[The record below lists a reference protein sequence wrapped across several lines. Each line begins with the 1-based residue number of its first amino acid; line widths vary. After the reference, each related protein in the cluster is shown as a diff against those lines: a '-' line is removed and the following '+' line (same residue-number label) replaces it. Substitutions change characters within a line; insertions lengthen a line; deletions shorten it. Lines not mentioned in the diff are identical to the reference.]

1 MADLYILLPARPG
14 ETPVYAW
21 RSAGDWETAN
31 VAPGERFGRGENAV
45 AFVPGTAVT
54 LHHADIVARKPAEA
68 RQVALFALED
78 ELAEPVDQVHAAPGP
93 AVAETARREI
103 LIASR
108 TDMRTWTAWLA
119 EAGYPD
125 ADIVAPQSCLPD
137 RRMAVAAPDEIL
149 FRVDETVFA
158 LDIDTPG
165 DIVQSLA
172 PDHLE
177 DVYGEGLA
185 QALGIEATGPAL
197 TSRKDWL
204 IYLSGLHHEA
214 SGAGLSLRQ
223 GDFGVRHTMTF
234 EGLAR
239 WRVAGA
245 LAAACALLWLG
256 SVWMETSALRNQA
269 NDLRQQTGQ
278 LVAAV
283 TPEANGQLPAA
294 LESLRRSTRA
304 GASALRPTYA
314 TAALY
319 EAISPVDNAEIRSLR
334 YDAGNGRLT
343 ATVVFDSY
351 SQADMIGQRL
361 EESGLAV
368 SLGEARQ
375 SGNRVMGE
383 LVIEGATS

>member
-1 MADLYILLPARPG
+1 MADLYILLPSRSD
-14 ETPVYAW
+14 ETPLYAW

-31 VAPGERFGRGENAV
+31 VAPGDRFGRGETAV

-68 RQVALFALED
+68 RQVALFSLED
-78 ELAEPVDQVHAAPGP
+78 ELAEPVDRIHAALGP
-93 AVAETARREI
+93 AEAGTSSREI
-103 LIASR
+103 LITSR
-108 TDMRTWTAWLA
+108 ADMMAWTSLLA

-125 ADIVAPQSCLPD
+125 ADIVAPQSCLPG
-137 RRMAVAAPDEIL
+137 RRMAVVAPEEIL
-149 FRVDETVFA
+149 FRTDDTAFA
-158 LDIDTPG
+158 LDTGTPG

-177 DVYGEGLA
+177 EVYGEGLA
-185 QALGIEATGPAL
+185 HALGMNPTGPAL

-204 IYLSGLHHEA
+204 IYLSGLHREA
-214 SGAGLSLRQ
+214 ASASLSLRQ
-223 GDFGVRHTMTF
+223 GEFAVRHTMTF
-234 EGLAR
+234 EGLVR
-239 WRVAGA
+239 WRVAGV

-256 SVWMETSALRNQA
+256 SVWMETSALQNQTT
-269 NDLRQQTGQ
+269 DLRQQTNQ

-283 TPEANGQLPAA
+283 APEANGQLPAA

-351 SQADMIGQRL
+351 AEADAIGRRL

-383 LVIEGATS
+383 LVIEGAAS